1 MRKIIIITAVVLV
14 AVMFTLSA
22 FGMSEPR
29 DEYQVVKKAVKE
41 NPNAVPAG
49 QAKWFKVLVT
59 DAKTG
64 KDKVRVTLPL
74 SVIDIL
80 SKCVDKGD
88 LEMHRQGCNINLA
101 ELFNELKAAGPMMFV
116 EVQEGD
122 EIVKVWLE

>member
-1 MRKIIIITAVVLV
+1 MKKFIIIAAVALV

-22 FGMSEPR
+22 FGMSEHR

-49 QAKWFKVLVT
+49 TAKWFKVLVT

-64 KDKVRVTLPL
+64 KDKVRITLPL

-80 SKCVDKGD
+80 SKCVDTDD
-88 LEMHRQGCNINLA
+88 LEMHRHGCNINLA

-116 EVQEGD
+116 EVQEED